1 MRIIAAILLALSI
14 ITGVWLSY
22 GLFTAIG
29 MRKLDHDKFLTAK
42 EKYAKLMPSVYNGI
56 KLHPFRF
63 VFFIIT
69 NDIKFYRNYIF
80 GIGFDMVDDYEK
92 DKIESN

>member
-1 MRIIAAILLALSI
+1 MKLIAFILLVLSI
-14 ITGVWLSY
+14 ITVDWLSY

-42 EKYAKLMPSVYNGI
+42 EKYAKLMPAVYNGI

-63 VFFIIT
+63 VFFILT

-80 GIGFDMVDDYEK
+80 GIGFDMVDDYDK
-92 DKIESN
+92 DEIESN